1 MICVIATLASFCTA
15 FADCRDRNGW
25 LNFYQ
30 GGYVFIPTSFDD
42 YSNYQSYSTG
52 RYDFYY
58 AGQQMWIWMSE
69 ETINPN
75 WKTEIINN
83 CYSDCVRQE
92 ENVVNKYKRTYFLS
106 GGMAMHLKL
115 KKGLYNIT
123 LTTPVDQQANFTYS
137 DPSIVPFDWQSN
149 TFTYD
154 TQNPTKVIF
163 VYPTYNE
170 NGFYDGGWIV
180 DYREHR

>member
-1 MICVIATLASFCTA
+1 MKKRFLFVTVLFLQSILFFAQPVPGSYYEFMDAVKDMPAGHDKTSLIIYRPENKGVMNDIRCYLKLTDMDGNDVTYTACSATYEWVS
-15 FADCRDRNGW
+15 
-25 LNFYQ
+25 
-30 GGYVFIPTSFDD
+30 IP
-42 YSNYQSYSTG
+42 
-52 RYDFYY
+52 
-58 AGQQMWIWMSE
+58 
-69 ETINPN
+69 
-75 WKTEIINN
+75 
-83 CYSDCVRQE
+83 
-92 ENVVNKYKRTYFLS
+92 NVVNQYKKKYFLS

-123 LTTPVDQQANFTYS
+123 LTTPIDQQANFTYS

-170 NGFYDGGWIV
+170 NGFYAGGWIV
-180 DYREHR
+180 DYKEHK